1 MTNNMHGAMP
11 GQATSE
17 YNTDTTTVYQ
27 HPDGFALV
35 FHDNALI
42 ATDDDG
48 KAVSLPIGP
57 LGLVELAAEL
67 NAIGNDAG
75 NLAEQ
80 AGAGIGIDCLNAVL
94 AGATQGKRLRAIQSA
109 VLDLQRLPHPKRAAG
124 GFSVALVN
132 VLERG
137 LGLCK

>member
-1 MTNNMHGAMP
+1 M
-11 GQATSE
+11 SR
-17 YNTDTTTVYQ
+17 TVYS
-27 HPDGFALV
+27 HPDGFTLT
-35 FHDNALI
+35 FNDHTLI

-48 KAVSLPIGP
+48 NTVSLPIGP

-67 NAIGNDAG
+67 DTIGNDAG

-94 AGATQGKRLRAIQSA
+94 AEATQAKRVRAIQSA
-109 VLDLQRLPHPKRAAG
+109 VLDLQRLAHPRRATA

-137 LGLCK
+137 LGLSK

>member
-1 MTNNMHGAMP
+1 M
-11 GQATSE
+11 SR
-17 YNTDTTTVYQ
+17 TVYS
-27 HPDGFALV
+27 HPDGFTLT
-35 FHDNALI
+35 FNDHTLI

-48 KAVSLPIGP
+48 NTVSLPIGP
-57 LGLVELAAEL
+57 LGLVVLAAEL
-67 NAIGNDAG
+67 DTIGNDAG

-80 AGAGIGIDCLNAVL
+80 AGAGIGIDCLNAML
-94 AGATQGKRLRAIQSA
+94 AGTTQAKRVRAIQSA
-109 VLDLQRLPHPKRAAG
+109 VLDLQRLAHPRRAAA

>member
-1 MTNNMHGAMP
+1 M
-11 GQATSE
+11 SR
-17 YNTDTTTVYQ
+17 TVYS
-27 HPDGFALV
+27 HPDGFTLA
-35 FHDNALI
+35 FTDHTLI

-48 KAVSLPIGP
+48 KTVSLPIGP
-57 LGLVELAAEL
+57 LGLVDLAEEL
-67 NAIGNDAG
+67 NAIANDAG

-80 AGAGIGIDCLNAVL
+80 AGGGVGIDCLNAIL
-94 AGATQGKRLRAIQSA
+94 AAKTQGERARAIQSA

>member
-1 MTNNMHGAMP
+1 MNR
-11 GQATSE
+11 
-17 YNTDTTTVYQ
+17 TVYS
-27 HPDGFALV
+27 HPDGFTLA
-35 FHDNALI
+35 FNDHTLI

-48 KAVSLPIGP
+48 KTVSLPIGP

-67 NAIGNDAG
+67 SALGNDAG

-94 AGATQGKRLRAIQSA
+94 AGKTQGERLWAIQSA
-109 VLDLQRLPHPKRAAG
+109 VLDLEHLAYLAHPERAAG
-124 GFSVALVN
+124 GFAGVLVN

-137 LGLCK
+137 LANLPKSEREGF

>member
-1 MTNNMHGAMP
+1 M
-11 GQATSE
+11 SR
-17 YNTDTTTVYQ
+17 TVYS
-27 HPDGFALV
+27 HPDGFTLV
-35 FHDNALI
+35 FNDHTLI

-48 KAVSLPIGP
+48 NTVSLPIGP

-67 NAIGNDAG
+67 DTIGNDAG

-80 AGAGIGIDCLNAVL
+80 AGADIGIDCLNAVL
-94 AGATQGKRLRAIQSA
+94 SGATQGKRVRAIQSA
-109 VLDLQRLPHPKRAAG
+109 VLDLQRLAQPRRAAA

-137 LGLCK
+137 LGLSK

>member
-1 MTNNMHGAMP
+1 M
-11 GQATSE
+11 SR
-17 YNTDTTTVYQ
+17 TVYN
-27 HPDGFALV
+27 HPDGFTLA
-35 FHDNALI
+35 FNDNALT

-48 KAVSLPIGP
+48 KTVSLPIGP
-57 LGLVELAAEL
+57 LGLVELAEEL

-80 AGAGIGIDCLNAVL
+80 AGGGIGIDCLNAIL
-94 AGATQGKRLRAIQSA
+94 AAKTQGERMRAIQSA

>member
-1 MTNNMHGAMP
+1 M
-11 GQATSE
+11 SC
-17 YNTDTTTVYQ
+17 TVYS
-27 HPDGFALV
+27 HPDGFALA
-35 FHDNALI
+35 FNDNTLI

-48 KAVSLPIGP
+48 KTVSLPIGP

-67 NAIGNDAG
+67 DTIGNDAG

-80 AGAGIGIDCLNAVL
+80 AGAGIGIDCLNSAL
-94 AGATQGKRLRAIQSA
+94 AGANQAKRVKAIQSA
-109 VLDLQRLPHPKRAAG
+109 VLDLQRLAHPKRAAA

-137 LGLCK
+137 LGLSK

>member
-1 MTNNMHGAMP
+1 M
-11 GQATSE
+11 SR
-17 YNTDTTTVYQ
+17 TVYS
-27 HPDGFALV
+27 HPDGFTLV
-35 FHDNALI
+35 FNDNVLI

-48 KAVSLPIGP
+48 NTVSLPIGP

-67 NAIGNDAG
+67 DTIGNDAG

-94 AGATQGKRLRAIQSA
+94 SGATQAKRVRAIQSA
-109 VLDLQRLPHPKRAAG
+109 VLDLQRLAHPKRAAA

-137 LGLCK
+137 LGLSK

>member
-1 MTNNMHGAMP
+1 MNR
-11 GQATSE
+11 
-17 YNTDTTTVYQ
+17 TVYS
-27 HPDGFALV
+27 HPDGFTLA
-35 FHDNALI
+35 FNDHTLI

-48 KAVSLPIGP
+48 NTVSLPIGP

-67 NAIGNDAG
+67 DTIGNDAG

-94 AGATQGKRLRAIQSA
+94 TGTTQAKRVRAIQSA
-109 VLDLQRLPHPKRAAG
+109 VLDLQRLAHPRRAAA

-137 LGLCK
+137 LRLCK

>member
-1 MTNNMHGAMP
+1 MNR
-11 GQATSE
+11 
-17 YNTDTTTVYQ
+17 TVYS
-27 HPDGFALV
+27 HPECFTLTFND
-35 FHDNALI
+35 HKLI

-48 KAVSLPIGP
+48 NTVSLPIGP

-67 NAIGNDAG
+67 DTIGNDAG

-94 AGATQGKRLRAIQSA
+94 AGATQAKRVRAIQSA
-109 VLDLQRLPHPKRAAG
+109 VLDLQRLAHPRRAAA

>member
-1 MTNNMHGAMP
+1 M
-11 GQATSE
+11 SR
-17 YNTDTTTVYQ
+17 TVYS
-27 HPDGFALV
+27 HPDGFTLA
-35 FHDNALI
+35 FNDHTLI
-42 ATDDDG
+42 ATDDNG

-109 VLDLQRLPHPKRAAG
+109 VLDLQRLAHPRRAAG
-124 GFSVALVN
+124 GFAGVLVN

-137 LGLCK
+137 LEAAAELEVNA